1 MLVVVHVAEAK
12 DLESNKMFRHVN
24 HAYVNLYYA
33 RKKITS
39 DVAHKQKNA
48 PRWGLKK
55 RFANINPA
63 RDSTIRIDVFDQG
76 QWGRSEM
83 FIGYCEVAVPVRP
96 KRVDFWVPIKVEDA
110 TTGSVLVHIDCI
122 AEPSEILP
130 RSQRDLD
137 YAMPPRQV
145 APYLLPMPPP
155 QVAPYQLPMRR
166 MGSLSDSFLQLA
178 AALPETVPRIE
189 PTELCTC
196 DHLGSGAFGNV
207 HSGSYKDLTVA
218 VKTFHIK
225 CGDEIETFKK
235 EVNVMAGLD
244 STHTVQLLGISHA
257 ANDQPQIVM
266 EFMDGGNLD
275 MHIKSLAAARE
286 HNVSKVLHL
295 ACGIVKGLAYLHAN
309 KIIHRDLKP
318 ANVLLSADKTV
329 VKLGDFGISREE
341 DVKESMTNGV
351 GTTLWMS
358 PEVMQGGRYS
368 VAADMYAFGVILT
381 ELETLR
387 TPYAGLNL
395 RKYALQDKIAKE
407 GLRPTTSATC
417 PPWYARLAQDCMQAN
432 PDKRPSAV
440 DVVGILE
447 AHMSS
452 PPCFQLIPEALL
464 RDIVPFT
471 SSKSSVL
478 GRATLACRPVVLKT
492 FPSMNPDV
500 FEDTVDVMR
509 AVASPHTV
517 PLLGTTS
524 LSSTA
529 IMGLASPCVLVLAYM
544 PGGNL
549 HKWLTQRSNVDFL
562 DTARTI
568 TEALAYLHAKKV
580 VHGNLTPSNVLFDAV
595 GQPKLTDFGYERDE
609 DMMTTNGGN
618 ATHWMAPE
626 IFHGSLPSSASDVYS
641 LGVILTQLET
651 GREPY
656 WDFIGNLQRRVV
668 QIVTGA
674 LRPSLSAL
682 CPPWYRKLAQACM
695 AGDAMHRPS
704 AAEIVSELVKHTAK
718 P

>member
-12 DLESNKMFRHVN
+12 DLKSHKMFRSVN

-33 RKKITS
+33 GKKVTS
-39 DVAHKQKNA
+39 DVAHNQKNA

-63 RDSTIRIDVFDQG
+63 CDSAIRLDVFDQG

-110 TTGSVLVHIDCI
+110 TTGSVFVHIDCT
-122 AEPSEILP
+122 AEPSQILP
-130 RSQRDLD
+130 RSQRDQD
-137 YAMPPRQV
+137 YAMPRQV
-145 APYLLPMPPP
+145 APYLLPMPP
-155 QVAPYQLPMRR
+155 QGAPYQLPMRR

-189 PTELCTC
+189 PTELRTC
-196 DHLGSGAFGNV
+196 RHLGSGAFGNV

-218 VKTFHIK
+218 IKTFHVK
-225 CGDEIETFKK
+225 SGDEIEMFKK

-244 STHTVQLLGISHA
+244 STHTVQLLGITHA

-275 MHIKSLAAARE
+275 KHIKSLAAAPE
-286 HNVSKVLHL
+286 HDVSKVLHL
-295 ACGIVKGLAYLHAN
+295 ACGIGKGLAYLHDQG
-309 KIIHRDLKP
+309 IIHRDLKP

-341 DVKESMTNGV
+341 VKESMTNGV

-381 ELETLR
+381 ELETLQS
-387 TPYAGLNL
+387 PYAGLNL
-395 RKYALQDKIAKE
+395 RRYVLQDKIAKE
-407 GLRPTTSATC
+407 GLRPTMSTKC

-432 PDKRPSAV
+432 PNKRPSAV

-447 AHMSS
+447 AHMASS
-452 PPCFQLIPEALL
+452 PSLQLIPEELL

-471 SSKSSVL
+471 SSKRCVL
-478 GRATLACRPVVLKT
+478 GRATLAFRPVVLKT
-492 FPSMNPDV
+492 FPSMKSDV
-500 FEDTVDVMR
+500 FKDMVDVMR

-517 PLLGTTS
+517 PLLGTTL

-529 IMGLASPCVLVLAYM
+529 IMGLASPCVLVMAYM

-549 HKWLTQRSNVDFL
+549 HTWLTQRSNVDFL
-562 DTARTI
+562 DTARAI
-568 TEALAYLHAKKV
+568 AEAVAYLHAKKV
-580 VHGNLTPSNVLFDAV
+580 VHGNLTPSNVLFDAA
-595 GQPKLTDFGYERDE
+595 GQPKLTDFGYGRDE

-626 IFHGSLPSSASDVYS
+626 ILHDDMPSTASDVYS
-641 LGVILTQLET
+641 LGVLLTQLET

-656 WDFIGNLQRRVV
+656 WDLKSNLQRRVA

-674 LRPSLSAL
+674 LRPSLSAS